1 MASPDD
7 LTTGPFGPISRRSA
21 IGSALLA
28 GAAFLAPGGLAAQ
41 DPRAPGPRARRASG
55 TT

>member
-7 LTTGPFGPISRRSA
+7 IGNGPFGPISRRSA

-28 GAAFLAPGGLAAQ
+28 GAAFLAPRPCAAE
-41 DPRAPGPRARRASG
+41 DARAPAVVRRRASA